1 MALTMLVYH
10 DLSYMK
16 VELLDMN
23 RKNYKASLI
32 KSSNQI
38 KQFISSIHSKR
49 YINHDTNI
57 SYLKVKRNY
66 MASLIELVITVFCLI
81 SAPPLISA
89 PFFLIANYKELKE
102 KSEIS
107 YQ

>member
-38 KQFISSIHSKR
+38 KQFISSIHNKR
-49 YINHDTNI
+49 YINHDTDI
-57 SYLKVKRNY
+57 SSMKLKVKRNY
-66 MASLIELVITVFCLI
+66 MASLIEVVITVFCLI
-81 SAPPLISA
+81 SATPPNQRPI
-89 PFFLIANYKELKE
+89 FF
-102 KSEIS
+102 
-107 YQ
+107 